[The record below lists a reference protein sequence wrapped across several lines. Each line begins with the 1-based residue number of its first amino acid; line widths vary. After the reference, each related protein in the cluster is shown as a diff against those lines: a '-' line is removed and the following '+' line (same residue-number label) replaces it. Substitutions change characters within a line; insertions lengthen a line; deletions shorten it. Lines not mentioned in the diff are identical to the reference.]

1 MAKAKEKAAV
11 GATTTARGAN
21 APTKKSKTIKSISRS
36 NKKSKYHS
44 IATCIDGIS
53 FDSRKEA
60 RRYQELKLLEKAG
73 RISNLEMQVPFE
85 LVPAQYGECE
95 EIYTKGAHKGEC
107 KRGACI
113 EKAVT
118 YKADFMYIEDGK
130 IVVEDTKG
138 VKTKDYIIKRKL
150 MLYVHGIRI
159 KEI

>member
-1 MAKAKEKAAV
+1 MNNNKKEKAAV
-11 GATTTARGAN
+11 AATTTARGAN
-21 APTKKSKTIKSISRS
+21 APAKKSTIKSISHS

-73 RISNLEMQVPFE
+73 QISNLEMQVPFE
-85 LVPAQYGECE
+85 LVSAQYEACE
-95 EIYTKGAHKGEC
+95 EVYTKGAHKGER

-150 MLYVHGIRI
+150 MLWVHKIRV

>member
-1 MAKAKEKAAV
+1 MTKTKEKTPAAATARASDAKAS
-11 GATTTARGAN
+11 
-21 APTKKSKTIKSISRS
+21 KKSKSIISRK

-44 IATCIDGIS
+44 IATFIDGIE

-85 LVPAQYGECE
+85 LIPAQYEECDE
-95 EIYTKGAHKGEC
+95 VYTKGAHKGER

-130 IVVEDTKG
+130 IVAEDTKG
-138 VKTKDYIIKRKL
+138 FKTKDYIIKRKL

-159 KEI
+159 NEI

>member
-1 MAKAKEKAAV
+1 MAKTKEKTPAA
-11 GATTTARGAN
+11 ATARASD
-21 APTKKSKTIKSISRS
+21 AKASKKSKPIISQK

-60 RRYQELKLLEKAG
+60 RRYRELKLLEKAG

-85 LVPAQYGECE
+85 LIPAQYEECDE
-95 EIYTKGAHKGEC
+95 VYTKGAHKGER

-130 IVVEDTKG
+130 IVAEDTKG
-138 VKTKDYIIKRKL
+138 FKTKDYIIKRKL
-150 MLYVHGIRI
+150 LLYVHGIRI